1 MLLIETSENLNF
13 RQADILKSLLKEP
26 ERYVSIAEIK
36 SKYNV
41 AYDTARN
48 DIQHLTKLGYVEM
61 IKRGKSYMYRYK
73 GVENDG

>member
-1 MLLIETSENLNF
+1 MQIIETSENLNL

-26 ERYVSIAEIK
+26 GRYVSIAEVK

-48 DIQHLTKLGYVEM
+48 DMQYLAKLGYIEM
-61 IKRGKSYMYRYK
+61 INRGRSFIYRYK
-73 GVENDG
+73 GIRNEN

>member
-1 MLLIETSENLNF
+1 MQIIETSVKLNL

-26 ERYVSIAEIK
+26 ERYVSITEIK

-48 DIQHLTKLGYVEM
+48 DMQYLTKLGYIEM
-61 IKRGKSYMYRYK
+61 IKRGRSYMYRYK
-73 GVENDG
+73 GVKNDG

>member
-1 MLLIETSENLNF
+1 MQIIETSENLNL

-48 DIQHLTKLGYVEM
+48 DLQYLAKLGYFEM
-61 IKRGKSYMYRYK
+61 IKRGRSYMYRYK
-73 GVENDG
+73 GVRNDD